1 MIILFRILLAVYII
15 SINLFSFLLVKT
27 QKQQTIEGK
36 EYVISDGK
44 ILFTGALGGGLG
56 AYLALFIL
64 KHKRDSISL
73 MVLLPIFI
81 ALSVYLIIMSVVFDF
96 GVN

>member
-1 MIILFRILLAVYII
+1 MVLLFRILLAVYIV
-15 SINLFSFLLVKT
+15 SIHLFSFLLVKT
-27 QKQQTIEGK
+27 QKQQIIEGK

-81 ALSVYLIIMSVVFDF
+81 ALSIYLISMGIVIDF
-96 GVN
+96 GIN

>member
-1 MIILFRILLAVYII
+1 MVILFRILLAVYIT

-27 QKQQTIEGK
+27 QKQQAMEK
-36 EYVISDGK
+36 REYIISDGK

-64 KHKRDSISL
+64 KYKRDSIAL

-81 ALSVYLIIMSVVFDF
+81 ALTIYLIVTSTIIGF
-96 GVN
+96 GLN

>member
-1 MIILFRILLAVYII
+1 MIVLFRILFAVYLV

-27 QKQQTIEGK
+27 QKQQTVENR
-36 EYVISDGK
+36 EYIISDGK

-56 AYLALFIL
+56 AYLALFIF

-73 MVLLPIFI
+73 MVLLPVFI
-81 ALSVYLIIMSVVFDF
+81 ALTIYLVVMSVVLDF